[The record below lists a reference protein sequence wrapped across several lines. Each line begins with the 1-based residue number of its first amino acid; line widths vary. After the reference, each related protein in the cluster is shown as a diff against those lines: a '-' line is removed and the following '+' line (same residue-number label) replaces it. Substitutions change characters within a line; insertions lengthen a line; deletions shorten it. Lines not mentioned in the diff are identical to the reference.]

1 MEQLGGRIRKLR
13 ESRNMTQTE
22 LSEILGMKTYTT
34 VSKWEK
40 NENFPKGKD
49 LKKLAEIFNVTSDY
63 LLGLS
68 DTELGKIT
76 TQNKHHEIL
85 TLCNQLNEEKLK
97 QLILSHYSSV
107 KSFAEEN
114 GMPYS
119 TVRSIL
125 ERGIMNANVE
135 NAIKICSALGIRP
148 EIFSYFLET
157 SKGEPEILTI
167 YNQLEEPKQEKVLD
181 YAKEQLEEQ
190 NSSKIVS
197 IFDKP
202 QDDEDYITDYVEGLV
217 AAGHGTFQEDNLHME
232 VRLRAEDVPEDY
244 DTIAKV
250 AGDSMEPL
258 IEDNDLLFIKVTSQ
272 VDINSIGIFQ
282 VNDKNF
288 VKKLKRD
295 YDGSWYLQSLNS
307 GYEEI
312 HLTENDDIRTIGVVV
327 DIYREG

>member
-68 DTELGKIT
+68 DTKLGKIT
-76 TQNKHHEIL
+76 TQNEH
-85 TLCNQLNEEKLK
+85 
-97 QLILSHYSSV
+97 
-107 KSFAEEN
+107 
-114 GMPYS
+114 
-119 TVRSIL
+119 
-125 ERGIMNANVE
+125 
-135 NAIKICSALGIRP
+135 
-148 EIFSYFLET
+148 
-157 SKGEPEILTI
+157 PEILTI
-167 YNQLEEPKQEKVLD
+167 YNQLEEPKQEKVLS
-181 YAKEQLEEQ
+181 YAKDQLEEQ
-190 NSSKIVS
+190 ENSNIISM
-197 IFDKP
+197 FNKP
-202 QDDEDYITDYVEGLV
+202 QDGEDYITDYVEGLV

-250 AGDSMEPL
+250 AGDSMEPM
-258 IEDNDLLFIKVTSQ
+258 IEDNDLLFIRGTNQ
-272 VDINSIGIFQ
+272 VDINDIGIFQ
-282 VNDKNF
+282 INGKNF

-295 YDGSWYLQSLNS
+295 YNGGWYLQSLNNS
-307 GYEEI
+307 YEEI
-312 HLTENDDIRTIGVVV
+312 HLTENDDIRTIGEVVNV
-327 DIYREG
+327 YREK

>member
-76 TQNKHHEIL
+76 TQN
-85 TLCNQLNEEKLK
+85 
-97 QLILSHYSSV
+97 SH
-107 KSFAEEN
+107 
-114 GMPYS
+114 
-119 TVRSIL
+119 
-125 ERGIMNANVE
+125 
-135 NAIKICSALGIRP
+135 
-148 EIFSYFLET
+148 
-157 SKGEPEILTI
+157 PEILTI
-167 YNQLEEPKQEKVLD
+167 YNQLEEPKQEKVLS
-181 YAKEQLEEQ
+181 YAKDQLEEQ
-190 NSSKIVS
+190 ESSNIIS
-197 IFDKP
+197 IFDKS

-217 AAGHGTFQEDNLHME
+217 AAGRGIFQEDNLHME
-232 VRLRAEDVPEDY
+232 VRLRSEDVPEDY

-250 AGDSMEPL
+250 AGDSMEPI
-258 IEDNDLLFIKVTSQ
+258 IEDNDLLFIKVTNQ
-272 VDINSIGIFQ
+272 VDINDIGIFQ
-282 VNDKNF
+282 INGKNF

-295 YDGSWYLQSLNS
+295 YNGGWYLQSLNNS
-307 GYEEI
+307 YEEI
-312 HLTENDDIRTIGVVV
+312 HLTEDDDIRTIGEVVSV
-327 DIYREG
+327 YREK

>member
-1 MEQLGGRIRKLR
+1 M
-13 ESRNMTQTE
+13 
-22 LSEILGMKTYTT
+22 
-34 VSKWEK
+34 
-40 NENFPKGKD
+40 
-49 LKKLAEIFNVTSDY
+49 
-63 LLGLS
+63 
-68 DTELGKIT
+68 
-76 TQNKHHEIL
+76 
-85 TLCNQLNEEKLK
+85 NEEKLK
-97 QLILSHYSSV
+97 QLILSRYSSV

-135 NAIKICSALGIRP
+135 NAIKICSALDIRP
-148 EIFSYFLET
+148 EIFSYLLKTPKNE
-157 SKGEPEILTI
+157 SEILTI

-190 NSSKIVS
+190 NSSKIIS
-197 IFDKP
+197 IFDKS

-232 VRLRAEDVPEDY
+232 VKFRTEDVPEEY

-282 VNDKNF
+282 VNGKNF

-295 YDGSWYLQSLNS
+295 YDGSWYLQSLNNS
-307 GYEEI
+307 YEEI
-312 HLTENDDIRTIGVVV
+312 HLTENDDIRTIGEVV
-327 DIYREG
+327 DIYKV

>member
-1 MEQLGGRIRKLR
+1 MEQLGDRIRKLR

-68 DTELGKIT
+68 DTKLGKIT
-76 TQNKHHEIL
+76 TQNE
-85 TLCNQLNEEKLK
+85 
-97 QLILSHYSSV
+97 
-107 KSFAEEN
+107 
-114 GMPYS
+114 P
-119 TVRSIL
+119 
-125 ERGIMNANVE
+125 
-135 NAIKICSALGIRP
+135 
-148 EIFSYFLET
+148 
-157 SKGEPEILTI
+157 PEILTI

-190 NSSKIVS
+190 NNSEIVS

-202 QDDEDYITDYVEGLV
+202 QDEDYITDYVEGLV

-232 VRLRAEDVPEDY
+232 VKLRAEDVPENY

-272 VDINSIGIFQ
+272 VDVNDIGIFQ
-282 VNDKNF
+282 INGKNF

-312 HLTENDDIRTIGVVV
+312 HLSEDDDIRTIGEVV
-327 DIYREG
+327 DIYKV

>member
-1 MEQLGGRIRKLR
+1 MEQLGDRIRKLR

-68 DTELGKIT
+68 DTKLGKIT
-76 TQNKHHEIL
+76 TQNEH
-85 TLCNQLNEEKLK
+85 
-97 QLILSHYSSV
+97 
-107 KSFAEEN
+107 
-114 GMPYS
+114 
-119 TVRSIL
+119 
-125 ERGIMNANVE
+125 
-135 NAIKICSALGIRP
+135 
-148 EIFSYFLET
+148 
-157 SKGEPEILTI
+157 PEILTI

-232 VRLRAEDVPEDY
+232 VKLRAEDVPEEY

-250 AGDSMEPL
+250 AGDSMEPM
-258 IEDNDLLFIKVTSQ
+258 IEDNDLLFIKVTNQ
-272 VDINSIGIFQ
+272 VDINDIGIFQ
-282 VNDKNF
+282 INGKNF

-295 YDGSWYLQSLNS
+295 YNGGWYLQSLNNS
-307 GYEEI
+307 YEEI
-312 HLTENDDIRTIGVVV
+312 HLTENDDIRTIGEVV
-327 DIYREG
+327 DIYKV

>member
-1 MEQLGGRIRKLR
+1 MEQLGDRIRKLR

-68 DTELGKIT
+68 DTKLGKIT
-76 TQNKHHEIL
+76 TQNDH
-85 TLCNQLNEEKLK
+85 
-97 QLILSHYSSV
+97 
-107 KSFAEEN
+107 
-114 GMPYS
+114 
-119 TVRSIL
+119 
-125 ERGIMNANVE
+125 
-135 NAIKICSALGIRP
+135 
-148 EIFSYFLET
+148 
-157 SKGEPEILTI
+157 PEILTI

-190 NSSKIVS
+190 NNSKIVS

-202 QDDEDYITDYVEGLV
+202 QDDDYITDYVEGLV

-232 VRLRAEDVPEDY
+232 VKLRTEDVPEEY

-282 VNDKNF
+282 VNGKNF

-312 HLTENDDIRTIGVVV
+312 HLSENDDIRTIGEVV
-327 DIYREG
+327 DIYKV

>member
-1 MEQLGGRIRKLR
+1 MEQLGDRIRKLR

-68 DTELGKIT
+68 DTKLGKIT
-76 TQNKHHEIL
+76 TQNE
-85 TLCNQLNEEKLK
+85 
-97 QLILSHYSSV
+97 
-107 KSFAEEN
+107 
-114 GMPYS
+114 P
-119 TVRSIL
+119 
-125 ERGIMNANVE
+125 
-135 NAIKICSALGIRP
+135 
-148 EIFSYFLET
+148 
-157 SKGEPEILTI
+157 PEILTI

-197 IFDKP
+197 IFDKS
-202 QDDEDYITDYVEGLV
+202 QDEDYITDYVEGLV

-250 AGDSMEPL
+250 AGDSMEPM
-258 IEDNDLLFIKVTSQ
+258 IEDNDLLFIRVKNQ
-272 VDINSIGIFQ
+272 VDINDIGIFQ
-282 VNDKNF
+282 INGKNF

-295 YDGSWYLQSLNS
+295 YNGEWYLQSLNNS
-307 GYEEI
+307 YEEI
-312 HLTENDDIRTIGVVV
+312 HLSEDDDIRTIGEVVSV
-327 DIYREG
+327 YREK

>member
-1 MEQLGGRIRKLR
+1 MEQLGDRIRKLR

-68 DTELGKIT
+68 DTKLGKIT
-76 TQNKHHEIL
+76 TQNEH
-85 TLCNQLNEEKLK
+85 
-97 QLILSHYSSV
+97 
-107 KSFAEEN
+107 
-114 GMPYS
+114 
-119 TVRSIL
+119 
-125 ERGIMNANVE
+125 
-135 NAIKICSALGIRP
+135 
-148 EIFSYFLET
+148 
-157 SKGEPEILTI
+157 PEILTI

-202 QDDEDYITDYVEGLV
+202 QDEDYITDYVEGLV

-250 AGDSMEPL
+250 AGDSMEPM
-258 IEDNDLLFIKVTSQ
+258 IEDNDLLFIKVTNQ
-272 VDINSIGIFQ
+272 VDINDIGIFQ
-282 VNDKNF
+282 INGKNF

-295 YDGSWYLQSLNS
+295 YNGGWYLQSLNNS
-307 GYEEI
+307 YEEI
-312 HLTENDDIRTIGVVV
+312 HLTENDDIRTIGEVVSV
-327 DIYREG
+327 YREE